1 MICKQLLLGCW
12 SYYLGLSM
20 TTKCEIRL
28 HILKENTHRK
38 EKKKK
43 KANSKQVMA
52 CSSWLWVY
60 NLDLI
65 LKSKNW
71 EREIERMAEWFYFP
85 FLLAIAFVT

>member
-1 MICKQLLLGCW
+1 MICKQLLLSCC

-28 HILKENTHRK
+28 HILKENIHRK

-43 KANSKQVMA
+43 KSKQVMA

>member
-1 MICKQLLLGCW
+1 
-12 SYYLGLSM
+12 
-20 TTKCEIRL
+20 
-28 HILKENTHRK
+28 
-38 EKKKK
+38 
-43 KANSKQVMA
+43 MA

-65 LKSKNW
+65 QSKNW

>member
-1 MICKQLLLGCW
+1 
-12 SYYLGLSM
+12 
-20 TTKCEIRL
+20 
-28 HILKENTHRK
+28 
-38 EKKKK
+38 
-43 KANSKQVMA
+43 MA